1 LLVLS
6 IIRRPHRIAVLGV
19 TLLAACEPAAMTRYR
34 RSLAGIPRTHTAR
47 LDENPFPGATVLDR
61 RALIE
66 AVLARNPDIDAARA
80 AWRRSLA
87 RIPQES
93 AFDDPMVS
101 YSMAPLSIT
110 GDVPYGQ
117 RIEIEQK
124 LPITNRRSL
133 AAEVALAEAEAARD
147 NTDAVRL
154 RLAAMASTLFDDYYV
169 ADRALEVDA
178 HHRSLLEQMRA
189 SAEAQYTAGRASQQ
203 DPLQADVE
211 LAMIDRERLMHETER
226 KVVVAQINGLL
237 HRDTGASLPP
247 PPKQLLAP
255 VAAALDE
262 RALLDTALRE
272 RPELRGQDAR
282 IRRGVAARTLADR
295 VAWPDVGV
303 MASYDSMWD
312 MPEHRWMVGVAVE
325 VPLARGRRAAARDE
339 AEAETDEARF
349 MRERM
354 ADEIRVEVR
363 TAIERVAEARAAL
376 ALYEKRMLPAAR
388 AQVDAARA
396 GFIADQNEFQ
406 AVITAER
413 SLRHVTLDIERARAD
428 VHRRLAELDRAI
440 GRIPGGAK

>member
-1 LLVLS
+1 
-6 IIRRPHRIAVLGV
+6 
-19 TLLAACEPAAMTRYR
+19 MTRYR

>member
-1 LLVLS
+1 MLS
-6 IIRRPHRIAVLGV
+6 FIRTPSRVAVLGV
-19 TLLAACEPAAMTRYR
+19 TLLAACEPAAMSRYR
-34 RSLAGIPRTHTAR
+34 RSLGDASRAQPVRF
-47 LDENPFPGATVLDR
+47 DEDPFAGATVLER
-61 RALIE
+61 RALVE
-66 AVLARNPDIDAARA
+66 AVLARNPDIEAARA
-80 AWRRSLA
+80 GWRRSLA
-87 RIPQES
+87 RVPQQS

-101 YSMAPLSIT
+101 YSIAPLST
-110 GDVPYGQ
+110 AGDAPFGQ

-124 LPITNRRSL
+124 LPITSRRSL
-133 AAEVALAEAEAARD
+133 AAEVAIAEADAARD

-154 RLAAMASTLFDDYYV
+154 RLAAMASTLFDDFYV
-169 ADRALEVDA
+169 AERAIEVDA
-178 HHRSLLEQMRA
+178 HHRGLLEQMRA

-237 HRDTGASLPP
+237 HRDPGASLPS
-247 PPKQLLAP
+247 PPKQLVAP
-255 VAAALDE
+255 ANAKLDE
-262 RALLDTALRE
+262 RELLEVALRE

-282 IRRGVAARTLADR
+282 VRRGIAARQLADR

-312 MPEHRWMVGVAVE
+312 MPEHRWMVGLSVE
-325 VPLARGRRAAARDE
+325 VPLARGRRTAARDE
-339 AEAETDEARF
+339 ADAETDEARF
-349 MRERM
+349 MRGRM
-354 ADEIRVEVR
+354 TDEIRVEVR

-376 ALYEKRMLPAAR
+376 ALYETRMLPAAR
-388 AQVDAARA
+388 SQVDAARA

-406 AVITAER
+406 SVIGAER
-413 SLRHVTLDIERARAD
+413 SLRHVTLEIERARAD

>member
-1 LLVLS
+1 MLS
-6 IIRRPHRIAVLGV
+6 IIQTLSRLAVLGV
-19 TLLAACEPAAMTRYR
+19 TLLAACEPAAMSRYR
-34 RSLAGIPRTHTAR
+34 RSLGDASRAQPVRFDEDPFAGA
-47 LDENPFPGATVLDR
+47 AVLER

-101 YSMAPLSIT
+101 YSIAPLSIAS
-110 GDVPYGQ
+110 DAPFGQ

-124 LPITNRRSL
+124 LPITSRRSL
-133 AAEVALAEAEAARD
+133 AAEVALAEADAARD
-147 NTDAVRL
+147 NTEAVRL

-169 ADRALEVDA
+169 AERALEVDA
-178 HHRSLLEQMRA
+178 HHRGLLEQMRA

-211 LAMIDRERLMHETER
+211 LAMIDREKLMHETER

-237 HRDTGASLPP
+237 HRDPGATLPS

-255 VAAALDE
+255 ASAALDE
-262 RALLDTALRE
+262 RALLEIALRE

-282 IRRGVAARTLADR
+282 IRRGVAARKLADR
-295 VAWPDVGV
+295 AAWPDVGV

-312 MPEHRWMVGVAVE
+312 MPEHRWMVGLSVE
-325 VPLARGRRAAARDE
+325 VPLARGRRDAARDE
-339 AEAETDEARF
+339 AEADTDEAKF

-388 AQVDAARA
+388 AQVDAART

-406 AVITAER
+406 SVITAER